1 MRILCDRCKNAW
13 VEFEHMKDWSHIEV
27 RMQGKGILSDLY
39 LCKKCTEDFYR
50 FLNNDNGG
58 YR

>member
-27 RMQGKGILSDLY
+27 RMQGKGMLSDLY
-39 LCKKCTEDFYR
+39 LCKKCTDDFYK
-50 FLNNDNGG
+50 FLNNDK
-58 YR
+58 